1 MFAKTIP
8 YFYGGGSYWS
18 NVGEMYS
25 TGWEFTLEAYPVRTI
40 NFEWS
45 TTLTASYLRTKVT
58 DLDGENFLI
67 PDATRGGLMEGN
79 IFIMKEGLPI
89 SNFNLFKWVGLTRKG
104 PICIRPLTVAQRPR
118 R

>member
-1 MFAKTIP
+1 MSILNHRLTLTVDWYKKNTKDLLFAKTIP

-67 PDATRGGLMEGN
+67 PGCYPRWIDGRKHLHHERG
-79 IFIMKEGLPI
+79 F
-89 SNFNLFKWVGLTRKG
+89 
-104 PICIRPLTVAQRPR
+104 AH
-118 R
+118 